1 MRKSLIICSVLILTL
16 FQSSSAESYQGFMV
30 PFLTTPASV
39 RAQALGNAGVTDVGI
54 GSHTIN
60 PASLALRGD
69 NGFVSVSLFPTK
81 ANLRDSFDEMGFNFY
96 GVSVVIPPS
105 KEENSSNIAIALA
118 FDYYKLNNGSWVG
131 PFQLDNGTWIGPFQV
146 GPSYSGSKEAFDET
160 FSGTFSLAKKGK
172 FHFGFGV
179 TFRYFKSVLLDTY
192 SIKGYLFDSG
202 IILKKSYGG
211 NQLSQLNIAASFWR
225 VTPSIGISVLNIG
238 SNQQYGQWA
247 KEDSPPKTTRIGTSV
262 AIDLVTNNHT
272 RISIVPLFEVE
283 KLQFPDRSFV
293 WHFGGEVGIQE
304 LVYLLI
310 GKLNDA
316 NNNASQ
322 ITWGFRLSSG
332 GLSNLIDQSRG
343 TTSNSSN
350 STLLSHLSL
359 DLSYAKHL
367 NDQQSIL
374 SGTNFLSMSAT
385 LTF

>member
-1 MRKSLIICSVLILTL
+1 MRKSLIICSVLILTS
-16 FQSSSAESYQGFMV
+16 FQSSSAELYQGFMV
-30 PFLTTPASV
+30 PFLITPASV

-81 ANLRDSFDEMGFNFY
+81 ANLRDSFGEIGFNFY
-96 GVSVVIPPS
+96 DISTVIPPN
-105 KEENSSNIAIALA
+105 KEQNSSKISIGLA
-118 FDYYKLNNGSWVG
+118 FNYYKLNNGSWIG
-131 PFQLDNGTWIGPFQV
+131 PIQLDNGTWIGPFQV
-146 GPSYSGSKEAFDET
+146 NPSNSGSRKAFDES

-172 FHFGFGV
+172 FQFGIGV
-179 TFRYFKSVLLDTY
+179 TFRYFNSVLTDTY
-192 SIKGYLFDSG
+192 SINGYLFDFG
-202 IILKKSYGG
+202 IILNKSYGG
-211 NQLSQLNIAASFWR
+211 NNQQSAAYFWR
-225 VTPSIGISVLNIG
+225 VTPSIGFSFLNIG
-238 SNQQYGQWA
+238 SNQQYSQWA

-262 AIDLVTNNHT
+262 AIDLVANNHA

-283 KLQFPDRSFV
+283 KLQFPNREYV

-304 LVYLLI
+304 LVYLLV

-322 ITWGFRLSSG
+322 FTWGFRFSSG
-332 GLSNLIDQSRG
+332 GLSHLIDKSRG
-343 TTSNSSN
+343 RTSNSSK

-374 SGTNFLSMSAT
+374 SGTNFLNMSAT
-385 LTF
+385 YEF